1 MRKELLSLYLLL
13 ACQMVFLS
21 EGAFSQNQ
29 SVGNEIRVLLEGD
42 STYLNIIFNES
53 PLRSRSQLLDFY
65 SETGFLPGW
74 SENETLSC
82 NALEMRLLIQKAGFD
97 GLLPED
103 YHLKSLN
110 VFFEKFFAGT
120 TLTHQEL
127 ARVDLLLSDAFIIYA
142 NHIFG
147 GKVHPEHLNSSW
159 EIMQKGNEPK
169 VLDKLQLAIPNGNV
183 REQLFS
189 LQPKFAVYGRMR
201 ASMKKY
207 IRLQK
212 QLAGQEWEKI
222 AIKEPI
228 EPLQSNPE
236 LKKVRQ
242 KLFFWGDLDTFS
254 SQDGDGDTYDTALM
268 ESVKQF
274 QVRNGLQPD
283 GILCNATIEALNKSP
298 QDLILQVSV
307 NMERLRWLPDTTLQE
322 VILVNIANY
331 SMDYI
336 RKTDTLLH
344 SNAIVG
350 KTYRKT
356 PVFNA
361 PMSYLVFSPTWT
373 IPPTILNNDVL
384 PSVRKDINYLASKHM
399 RILDYSGNEINPS
412 EINWKSVNSTNFK
425 YMIRQDP
432 GKENALGQVK
442 FMFPNKHNVY
452 IHDTPSRM
460 LFSKEDRA
468 LSSGC
473 IRIQQ
478 PFELAK
484 LLLEDQ
490 PLWTDDLIKKALVGN
505 KEQSVSLT
513 RKIPV
518 VILYL
523 TFWTNSKDEEQ
534 VRKDIYSRDQEL
546 YALMQAPLNLVFKE
560 IDKK

>member
-1 MRKELLSLYLLL
+1 MRKRYLKLNLLL
-13 ACQMVFLS
+13 FCQMAFL
-21 EGAFSQNQ
+21 GFTAFSQE
-29 SVGNEIRVLLEGD
+29 SPVSNEIRVLLEGD
-42 STYLNIIFNES
+42 STYLNYIFNDS
-53 PLRSRSQLLDFY
+53 PLRSKSQLFDFY
-65 SETGFLPGW
+65 SGTGFLPGW
-74 SENETLSC
+74 SENAKLSC
-82 NALEMRLLIQKAGFD
+82 NALEMRLLIQNAEFD

-103 YHLKSLN
+103 YHLRSID
-110 VFFEKFFAGT
+110 VFFEKFFAGIA
-120 TLTHQEL
+120 LTHLEL

-142 NHIFG
+142 HHIFG
-147 GKVHPEHLNSSW
+147 GKVHPEHINNSW
-159 EIMQKGNEPK
+159 EIRQKRNEPK
-169 VLDKLQLAIPNGNV
+169 VLDKLRLAIPSGNV
-183 REQLFS
+183 RKQLFS
-189 LQPKFAVYGRMR
+189 LQPKFPIYKRMR

-207 IRLQK
+207 IRLRK

-222 AIKEPI
+222 IINEPI
-228 EPLQSNPE
+228 KLLQANPDI
-236 LKKVRQ
+236 KKIRQ
-242 KLFFWGDLDTFS
+242 RLYFWGDLDIFKS
-254 SQDGDGDTYDTALM
+254 KDGTGDTYDTGMM
-268 ESVKQF
+268 ESVKLF
-274 QVRNGLQPD
+274 QARNGLQPD
-283 GILCNATIEALNKSP
+283 GILDIATIDALNNSP
-298 QDLILQVSV
+298 QDLVRQVSV
-307 NMERLRWLPDTTLQE
+307 NMERLRWLPDTTLKE
-322 VILVNIANY
+322 VILVNIANF

-373 IPPTILNNDVL
+373 VPSTILKNDVL
-384 PSVRKDINYLASKHM
+384 PSVRKDINYLATKKM
-399 RILDYSGNEINPS
+399 RILDYSGREISPTD
-412 EINWKSVNSTNFK
+412 INWKSVDSQNFK

-432 GKENALGQVK
+432 GKENALGRVK

-460 LFSKEDRA
+460 LFYKEDRA

-490 PLWTDDLIKKALVGN
+490 PLWTDDLIKEALAGN

-518 VILYL
+518 VIIYL
-523 TFWTNSKDEEQ
+523 TFWTNSKGEAQ

-546 YALMQAPLNLVFKE
+546 YALMQAPLNPAM
-560 IDKK
+560 

>member
-1 MRKELLSLYLLL
+1 MRKVLFSLYLLI
-13 ACQMVFLS
+13 AFQMGFLS
-21 EGAFSQNQ
+21 LSAFSQNQ

-82 NALEMRLLIQKAGFD
+82 NALEMRLLIQKAEFD

-110 VFFEKFFAGT
+110 VFFEKFLAGT
-120 TLTHQEL
+120 ALTHLEL

-147 GKVHPEHLNSSW
+147 GKVHPEHINGSW
-159 EIMQKGNEPK
+159 EIKQKGNEPK
-169 VLDKLQLAIPNGNV
+169 VLDKLHLAIPNGNV

-189 LQPKFAVYGRMR
+189 LQPKFAVYRRMR

-212 QLAGQEWEKI
+212 QREGQEWEKI
-222 AIKEPI
+222 SIKEPI
-228 EPLQSNPE
+228 ELLQSNPE
-236 LKKVRQ
+236 LQKVRQ
-242 KLFFWGDLDTFS
+242 RLFFWGDLDTFE
-254 SQDGDGDTYDTALM
+254 SQDGVGDIYDTLLM
-268 ESVKQF
+268 TSVKLF
-274 QVRNGLQPD
+274 QARNGLQPD
-283 GILCNATIEALNKSP
+283 GILCNETIDALNKSP
-298 QDLILQVSV
+298 QDLIRQVSV

-373 IPPTILNNDVL
+373 IPPTILKNDVL
-384 PSVRKDINYLASKHM
+384 PSIKKDINYLASKKM
-399 RILDYSGNEINPS
+399 RILDYSGKEINPS
-412 EINWKSVNSTNFK
+412 DINWKSVNSQNFK

-432 GKENALGQVK
+432 GNENALGQVK

-460 LFSKEDRA
+460 LFYKEDRA

-490 PLWTDDLIKKALVGN
+490 PLWTDDLIKKALIGN

-523 TFWTNSKDEEQ
+523 TFWTNSKGEEQ
-534 VRKDIYSRDQEL
+534 VRKDVYSRDLEL
-546 YALMQAPLNLVFKE
+546 YALMQAPLN
-560 IDKK
+560 

>member
-1 MRKELLSLYLLL
+1 M
-13 ACQMVFLS
+13 AFL
-21 EGAFSQNQ
+21 GFTAFSQE
-29 SVGNEIRVLLEGD
+29 SPVSNEIRVLLEGD
-42 STYLNIIFNES
+42 STYLNYIFNDS
-53 PLRSRSQLLDFY
+53 PLRSKSQLFDFY
-65 SETGFLPGW
+65 SGTGFLPGW
-74 SENETLSC
+74 SENAKLSC
-82 NALEMRLLIQKAGFD
+82 NALEMRLLIQNAEFD

-103 YHLKSLN
+103 YHLRSID
-110 VFFEKFFAGT
+110 VFFEKFFAGIA
-120 TLTHQEL
+120 LTHLEL

-142 NHIFG
+142 HHIFG
-147 GKVHPEHLNSSW
+147 GKVHPEHINNSW
-159 EIMQKGNEPK
+159 EIRQKRNEPK
-169 VLDKLQLAIPNGNV
+169 VLDKLRLAIPSGNV
-183 REQLFS
+183 RKQLFS
-189 LQPKFAVYGRMR
+189 LQPKFPIYKRMR

-207 IRLQK
+207 IRLRK

-222 AIKEPI
+222 IINEPI
-228 EPLQSNPE
+228 KLLQANPDI
-236 LKKVRQ
+236 KKIRQ
-242 KLFFWGDLDTFS
+242 RLYFWGDLDIFKS
-254 SQDGDGDTYDTALM
+254 KDGTGDTYDTGMM
-268 ESVKQF
+268 ESVKLF
-274 QVRNGLQPD
+274 QARNGLQPD
-283 GILCNATIEALNKSP
+283 GILDIATIDALNNSP
-298 QDLILQVSV
+298 QDLVRQVSV
-307 NMERLRWLPDTTLQE
+307 NMERLRWLPDTTLKE
-322 VILVNIANY
+322 VILVNIANF

-373 IPPTILNNDVL
+373 VPSTILKNDVL
-384 PSVRKDINYLASKHM
+384 PSVRKDINYLATKKM
-399 RILDYSGNEINPS
+399 RILDYSGREISPTD
-412 EINWKSVNSTNFK
+412 INWKSVDSQNFK

-432 GKENALGQVK
+432 GKENALGRVK

-460 LFSKEDRA
+460 LFYKEDRA

-490 PLWTDDLIKKALVGN
+490 PLWTDDLIKEALAGN

-518 VILYL
+518 VIIYL
-523 TFWTNSKDEEQ
+523 TFWTNSKGEAQ

-546 YALMQAPLNLVFKE
+546 YALMQAPLNPAM
-560 IDKK
+560 